1 MIPCCNDASSVDTS
15 KWCNANLISLHFCA
29 AFWEHFYSF
38 SKCTAGTKEQKNI
51 LTLVLSHAKL
61 QHVWSSQHP
70 SVTKVKCHHNY
81 QQFIRNVDKKNIEM
95 LPMKIPF
102 FFFEVWNEFFLPNI
116 NFKDGRW
123 GIKPKKCVLHFCPH
137 SYILGEKEYFWQLTT
152 SPLRTLHLATI
163 SLVSIQYISFKGV
176 LLCFSVQF
184 CIL

>member
-70 SVTKVKCHHNY
+70 SVTLKCHHNY
-81 QQFIRNVDKKNIEM
+81 QQFIRNVDKK
-95 LPMKIPF
+95 KH
-102 FFFEVWNEFFLPNI
+102 WNVANENTFLLLWSLEWILFTKYGWAMGDQTQKMCPSFLPPFI
-116 NFKDGRW
+116 YIGR
-123 GIKPKKCVLHFCPH
+123 KR
-137 SYILGEKEYFWQLTT
+137 ILLTT
-152 SPLRTLHLATI
+152 DN
-163 SLVSIQYISFKGV
+163 
-176 LLCFSVQF
+176 
-184 CIL
+184 